1 MLNHFQNRAC
11 RREHR
16 STLTTSHICHT
27 APGVNIVLPPD
38 AVTVLISDLQT
49 LRRDRNL
56 FLSPITASSE
66 IITTRNWQQSLLQD
80 CTLQRHCWQRY
91 ARIREWMK
99 WLFHEWPHSSKTLD
113 TVPLS
118 TEVTKSP
125 QLERCLRRPS
135 KWPVAKDFI
144 KWCLKPLL

>member
-1 MLNHFQNRAC
+1 MLSYFQNRAC

-16 STLTTSHICHT
+16 STPTTSHICPT
-27 APGVNIVLPPD
+27 VPGANIVSPPD
-38 AVTVLISDLQT
+38 AVTVLISDIRT
-49 LRRDRNL
+49 PRRDPNRY
-56 FLSPITASSE
+56 LSPIAALSE

-91 ARIREWMK
+91 AHIREWMK
-99 WLFHEWPHSSKTLD
+99 WSFRVWLHSSKTLD

-125 QLERCLRRPS
+125 QSERCLRRPS
-135 KWPVAKDFI
+135 KWPAAKDFI